1 MNDNQTRV
9 AVIHG
14 AACLAAIVLLWWLSS
29 TLGWPTP
36 VLVVLV
42 VVLLGVVGVSAFRSL
57 GTSRWPDPQASG
69 WPTVTAPIPPASV
82 AIGPVTIASS
92 DVAYRFRFTATVH
105 WQQKADDSAQDQ
117 NRRGADAQEALLD
130 RAIDAA
136 QAIAPSDYAAAGYR
150 LAAALS
156 EPLVAPRAAVQV
168 WASDVRVDLAEE
180 DSERLAKLERI
191 QKDIRLWEQERAHE
205 KEVRRYLGEDALASP
220 GTALVWWLARHE
232 DDIRGG
238 VERIPDLTR
247 ISAVVRDLH
256 AEPMLDDERMVERRP
271 NHDVE
276 NGMDPGREDANSATA
291 TVSDEYGYGPAKPS
305 APADAARELLHGL
318 FPQNDADR
326 ARAARH
332 LALLVERWGQRDL
345 AHSLRGSDGIPH
357 DSDEA
362 LQAPS
367 GPHDHI
373 EESEPLSAPYIDN
386 PGSVT
391 DQADDEDN
399 GSAGDPQR

>member
-1 MNDNQTRV
+1 MNNNQTRA

-14 AACLAAIVLLWWLSS
+14 AAGLAAIVLLWCLSS

-36 VLVVLV
+36 VLVALV
-42 VVLLGVVGVSAFRSL
+42 VVLLGVVGVSAFRRL
-57 GTSRWPDPQASG
+57 GSSRWPDPQAPG

-150 LAAALS
+150 LAAVLS

-168 WASDVRVDLAEE
+168 WASDVHVDLAEE

-205 KEVRRYLGEDALASP
+205 KEVRRYLAEDALASP

-232 DDIRGG
+232 DEIRGC

-247 ISAVVRDLH
+247 ISSVARDLR
-256 AEPMLDDERMVERRP
+256 AEPMLDDERTVEYRP
-271 NHDVE
+271 NHDVV
-276 NGMDPGREDANSATA
+276 NGTDPGREDANSATA
-291 TVSDEYGYGPAKPS
+291 ASDGYGYGPAKRS

-318 FPQNDADR
+318 FPQNGVDR

-345 AHSLRGSDGIPH
+345 AHSLRGSDGTPH

-367 GPHDHI
+367 RPDDHI
-373 EESEPLSAPYIDN
+373 QGPEPSSAPYIDK
-386 PGSVT
+386 PGSGS
-391 DQADDEDN
+391 DQADDEDT
-399 GSAGDPQR
+399 GPAGDPQR

>member
-1 MNDNQTRV
+1 MNNNQSRV

-14 AACLAAIVLLWWLSS
+14 AAGLAAIVLLWWLST

-42 VVLLGVVGVSAFRSL
+42 VVLLGVVGASAFRSL
-57 GTSRWPDPQASG
+57 GMGRWPDPQAPAWS
-69 WPTVTAPIPPASV
+69 TVTAPIPPASV
-82 AIGPVTIASS
+82 AIGPVMIASS

-105 WQQKADDSAQDQ
+105 WQQNAHDSAQGQ
-117 NRRGADAQEALLD
+117 NRRGTDAQEALLD

-136 QAIAPSDYAAAGYR
+136 QTIAPADYVTAGYR

-156 EPLVAPRAAVQV
+156 EPIVAPRAAVQV
-168 WASDVRVDLAEE
+168 WASDVHVDLAKE
-180 DSERLAKLERI
+180 DSERLAKLDRI
-191 QKDIRLWEQERAHE
+191 RKDIRLWEQERAHE

-247 ISAVVRDLH
+247 ISAVAQDLH
-256 AEPMLDDERMVERRP
+256 VQPMLDDERTAERLP
-271 NHDVE
+271 DHDAAS
-276 NGMDPGREDANSATA
+276 GMDPGREDANSAA
-291 TVSDEYGYGPAKPS
+291 AAVSDENGYAPTKPS
-305 APADAARELLHGL
+305 TPADAARELLHGL

-332 LALLVERWGQRDL
+332 LALVVERWGQQDL
-345 AHSLRGSDGIPH
+345 ARSLRGSDGIPH
-357 DSDEA
+357 NSDEA
-362 LQAPS
+362 LQTPS
-367 GPHDHI
+367 RPHHHI
-373 EESEPLSAPYIDN
+373 DESEPSNAPHVDN

-391 DQADDEDN
+391 DQADDEDE
-399 GSAGDPQR
+399 GPAGDPQR